1 MISAVHHIGLTV
13 RDLKRSID
21 FYTLLGAELVSQS
34 ADIHGPFADR
44 ILALGNANFDSALL
58 RTPAGDYLELLAFS
72 HPAGSQLRFDPCDP
86 AASHVGFLVDDLGET
101 FRRLSGKG
109 VKFNSEPLEVPEGPM
124 QGMKFVYARD
134 PDGAILELVE
144 RPKNG
149 ADGMLGTPPQT

>member
-21 FYTLLGAELVSQS
+21 FYTLLGAELITQS

-44 ILALGNANFDSALL
+44 ILALPDANFDSAIL

-72 HPAGSQLRFDPCDP
+72 HPAGTQLRFDPCDP
-86 AASHVGFLVDDLGET
+86 AASHLGFLVDDLGET
-101 FRRLSGKG
+101 YRRLNAKG
-109 VKFNSEPLEVPEGPM
+109 VKFNSEPQEITEGLM

-144 RPKNG
+144 RSNSG
-149 ADGMLGTPPQT
+149 ADGMLGTPPRT